1 MLARYYWDAF
11 DRSEPQRLELV
22 VVWFRTRRYGRA
34 RWTCRTHRLA
44 CNRAVLFVE
53 SSQLDLLS
61 LTFAILYPLPE
72 WNGEVLLLVYL
83 GARLDLVL
91 STTFTLYLQ
100 NGIFMKWSR
109 GDSNP

>member
-1 MLARYYWDAF
+1 MTGAVLLVHVARTHFDPGSTRLDGLEAERF
-11 DRSEPQRLELV
+11 SRVILNASDRSEPQRLELI

-61 LTFAILYPLPE
+61 LTFAILYS
-72 WNGEVLLLVYL
+72 
-83 GARLDLVL
+83 L
-91 STTFTLYLQ
+91 SRRS
-100 NGIFMKWSR
+100 G
-109 GDSNP
+109 